1 MDGSSSLLDRV
12 PAWVFV
18 AVVPLLAALAVLVT
32 GFGDDDGSAARAV
45 PDGAS
50 GVVAIRDFTYAP
62 DPARGRVGEPITVTN
77 DDGVVH
83 TVTAVKGEFDT
94 GDLAG
99 GASTELVIDQPGSY
113 AYFCRIHQYMKGT
126 IDVD

>member
-1 MDGSSSLLDRV
+1 MDGSSSLLNRI

-18 AVVPLLAALAVLVT
+18 AVVPLVAVIAVLVS
-32 GFGDDDGSAARAV
+32 GFGDDDDGTARAV
-45 PDGAS
+45 PDGAT
-50 GVVAIRDFTYAP
+50 GVVAIRNFAYAP
-62 DPARGRVGEPITVTN
+62 DPARAQVGVPITITN

-83 TVTAVKGEFDT
+83 TVTAVKGAFDT
-94 GDLAG
+94 GDLAA
-99 GASTELVIDQPGSY
+99 GARAEIVIDEPGSY

>member
-1 MDGSSSLLDRV
+1 MDGSSSVLERI
-12 PAWVFV
+12 PAWAFV

-32 GFGDDDGSAARAV
+32 GFGTDDGGSARAG
-45 PDGAS
+45 PDGAT

-62 DPARGRVGEPITVTN
+62 DPARARVGEPITVTN

-83 TVTAVKGEFDT
+83 TVTAAKGEFDT
-94 GDLAG
+94 GDVAG
-99 GASTELVIDQPGSY
+99 GATAEIVVDRPGTY